1 MPILED
7 ILGSRTNIAILR
19 YLTAIRGA
27 LSGNEIATRLGL
39 RQSTVRQ
46 ALERLVATGV
56 ITRADIGNSA
66 AYELDHELAM
76 HRTVLVPL
84 FRAEAGLHDELLESL
99 AQICVKLKPSPS
111 AVFLFGSLAR
121 GERDF
126 RDIDLLCVAKARE
139 KSALHD
145 AVAEEFEAIRPIFK
159 VPVSAIVVT
168 EEELRSRKL
177 AALKKGI
184 LRDGLLLFGMRALV
198 LPGVRAW
205 EASGRSG
212 P

>member
-7 ILGSRTNIAILR
+7 VLGSRTNITILR

-39 RQSTVRQ
+39 RQSTARQ

-76 HRTVLVPL
+76 HRSVLVPL
-84 FRAEAGLHDELLESL
+84 FRAEAGLHDELLETVV
-99 AQICVKLKPSPS
+99 QICGRLKPPPN

-126 RDIDLLCVAKARE
+126 RDIDLLCVTKARE

-145 AVAEEFEAIRPIFK
+145 AVAEEFEAVRPFFK

-168 EEELRSRKL
+168 EEELRSRKF
-177 AALKKGI
+177 APLKKEI
-184 LRDGLLLFGMRALV
+184 LRDGLLLFGMRPSV
-198 LPGVRAW
+198 LRDVRAW
-205 EASGRSG
+205 KASD
-212 P
+212 